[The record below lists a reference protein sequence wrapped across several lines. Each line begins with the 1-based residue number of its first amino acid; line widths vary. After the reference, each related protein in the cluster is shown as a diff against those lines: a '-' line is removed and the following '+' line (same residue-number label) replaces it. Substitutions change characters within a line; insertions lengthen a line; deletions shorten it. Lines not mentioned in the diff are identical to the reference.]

1 MDPQR
6 FPLISIIEF
15 IELIHLID
23 SPRKRQENEK
33 TDEQTFHGF

>member
-1 MDPQR
+1 MDSQG
-6 FPLISIIEF
+6 FTVNSIIEF

-23 SPRKRQENEK
+23 SLRKGQENER